1 MTIHNKAAF
10 DDAQL
15 MARLAC
21 KRVGG
26 EDLAASYWRAAT
38 VALAA
43 AYMGV

>member
-1 MTIHNKAAF
+1 MTIRNKAAF
-10 DDAQL
+10 DDAQM

-26 EDLAASYWRAAT
+26 EELAASYWRAAMA
-38 VALAA
+38 ALAA